1 VDSIMTLGFRLTFK
15 ELPDGRLSLSVPL
28 FYRLL
33 LIGIGVLIL
42 AAVVLTAPE
51 GDRRLLVPSNILPLI
66 ISLLS
71 LVGGAYHERWIFDR
85 PRGEITH
92 RFGVAFFGTTRRYPL
107 GETEALEL
115 EGIGRTPQS
124 PRYGGAAA
132 GSAPAGGE
140 APPGGSLAGLGR
152 RSSYEGGLSTLP
164 RGLFFRR
171 GPIVTLWMNAKDGST
186 HRLETYAPSQRARA
200 LEAARSIAEYCGL
213 PLIGA

>member
-1 VDSIMTLGFRLTFK
+1 MTLGFRLTLK

-85 PRGEITH
+85 PGGEIIH
-92 RFGVAFFGTTRRYPL
+92 RLGVAFVGATRRYPL

-124 PRYGGAAA
+124 GRDGGNAA
-132 GSAPAGGE
+132 GSASAGEE
-140 APPGGSLAGLGR
+140 APPGGSSTGPGQHL
-152 RSSYEGGLSTLP
+152 SYGGGLSALP

-200 LEAARSIAEYCGL
+200 VEAARTIAEYCGL